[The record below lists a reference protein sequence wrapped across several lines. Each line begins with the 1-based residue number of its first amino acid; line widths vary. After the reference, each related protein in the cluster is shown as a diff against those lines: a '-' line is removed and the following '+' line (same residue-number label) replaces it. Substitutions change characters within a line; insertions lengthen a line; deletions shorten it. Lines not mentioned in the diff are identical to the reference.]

1 MTIIDAAQKLQKQ
14 AFPAL
19 AGLQSV
25 CCGLTM
31 TSEFVQVISGR
42 EHCLKIS
49 TINTSRPDVH
59 VYDSMCPTAG
69 TLVKA
74 QTAVLHTESPAIYL
88 QFMNVQMQ
96 AEGYDCG
103 LFAVETGIFISC
115 FFSMCNTAQL
125 IPIIYILSRSCSLCI
140 DIILKL
146 LTNLLAITM
155 PY

>member
-19 AGLQSV
+19 SGLQSV

-42 EHCLKIS
+42 EHWLTIS
-49 TINTSRPDVH
+49 TIGTSRPDVH
-59 VYDSMCPTAG
+59 VYDSMYPTVG

-74 QTAVLHTESPAIYL
+74 QTAVLHTESPAICL

-103 LFAVETGIFISC
+103 LFAVEIGI
-115 FFSMCNTAQL
+115 
-125 IPIIYILSRSCSLCI
+125 
-140 DIILKL
+140 
-146 LTNLLAITM
+146 
-155 PY
+155 